1 MSKRIA
7 LLFSEW
13 QVAGQNSGAL
23 YRWVNSFE
31 QGWVSLNER
40 QSKEVQ
46 ELWKVI
52 YSKRCKLIDDCEF
65 EPNRFW

>member
-1 MSKRIA
+1 MSRRIA

-40 QSKEVQ
+40 Q
-46 ELWKVI
+46 
-52 YSKRCKLIDDCEF
+52 
-65 EPNRFW
+65 RFMRMGKNNFLG